1 MYKCH
6 ICLYIYIF
14 IYISCNSCSINGR
27 VLLPYVRSCCEVAK
41 EAVFDDDDDDDAA
54 DINEL
59 SISLIVIKES
69 IAF

>member
-1 MYKCH
+1 M
-6 ICLYIYIF
+6 
-14 IYISCNSCSINGR
+14 
-27 VLLPYVRSCCEVAK
+27 AK
-41 EAVFDDDDDDDAA
+41 EAVFDDDDDDAA

>member
-1 MYKCH
+1 MYT
-6 ICLYIYIF
+6 F
-14 IYISCNSCSINGR
+14 IYISCNFCSINGR

-41 EAVFDDDDDDDAA
+41 EAVFDDDDDAA
-54 DINEL
+54 DINDNEL

>member
-1 MYKCH
+1 M
-6 ICLYIYIF
+6 
-14 IYISCNSCSINGR
+14 
-27 VLLPYVRSCCEVAK
+27 AK
-41 EAVFDDDDDDDAA
+41 EAVFDDDDDAA